1 MKISS
6 YYPVLCVNNVQE
18 MSDFYQTHFG
28 FEVGFDSDWYVHL
41 TMKEQPHIN
50 LAFVKSDHPS
60 VPEMLR
66 QQAQGIIL
74 NFEVEDVDDFYDK
87 MKAANM
93 SIKLE
98 LRDEDWGQ
106 RHFIMTD
113 PAGAMIDVIKLIP
126 PSAEF
131 QEQYTALS
139 A

>member
-6 YYPVLCVNNVQE
+6 YYPVLCVGNVQE
-18 MSDFYQTHFG
+18 MSAFYQTHFG
-28 FEVGFDSDWYVHL
+28 FDVGFDSDWYVHL
-41 TMKEQPHIN
+41 TMKDQPSVN
-50 LAFVKSDHPS
+50 LAFVQADHPS

-66 QQAQGIIL
+66 QQAQGVIL
-74 NFEVEDVDDFYDK
+74 NFEIEDVDGFYEK

-126 PSAEF
+126 PSEEF
-131 QEQYTALS
+131 QQQYTALS